1 MALCPTLAPSGG
13 GGIVG
18 GVRYFLLML
27 AMVALNL
34 PAFAAGTFIGK
45 VTKVTDGDTINVVT
59 TDNKSFKIR
68 LEGIDAPESGQSLGD
83 KSKGALSAKV
93 LGKQVNVT
101 WSKLDIYQ
109 RLLAH
114 ITVGG
119 QWVNKEMVAEG
130 WAWHYV
136 QYSKDQQLAAAQI
149 TARSTRKGLWAT
161 KNPVAPWEWRKRPK
175 TGGPKVKAGVV
186 RIVSLVPNPKGK
198 DAGREQVT
206 LTNTSKKAVT
216 LRSWSLKDKG
226 KNVFNLAGTIKANG
240 QLVITMRSN
249 SMPLNNDGD
258 TITLLEGKTVRQIV
272 SYRKQQAG
280 DGKVV
285 KAGKK

>member
-1 MALCPTLAPSGG
+1 MKQ
-13 GGIVG
+13 I
-18 GVRYFLLML
+18 LL
-27 AMVALNL
+27 MVALVALDL

-45 VTKVTDGDTINVVT
+45 VTKVTDGDTINVLT

-68 LEGIDAPESGQSLGD
+68 LEGIDAPESGQPLGD
-83 KSKGALSAKV
+83 KSKQALSAKV
-93 LGKQVNVT
+93 LNKQVTVT
-101 WSKLDIYQ
+101 WSKLDVYQ

-161 KNPVAPWEWRKRPK
+161 KNPVTPWEWRKRPK
-175 TGGPKVKAGVV
+175 TGGPKAKAGVV

-206 LTNTSKKAVT
+206 LANTSKKAVS

-226 KNVFNLAGTIKANG
+226 KNVFKLAGTIKANG

-272 SYRKQQAG
+272 SYRKATG
-280 DGKVV
+280 RRW
-285 KAGKK
+285 